1 MTSSVSTQSRPTD
14 RLSSYTRHFVTAS
27 LGNKVASCRQVG
39 VTKMHARVTQTCGI
53 QLSYET
59 EIIAR
64 MWRSVSMVRGR
75 AVCYISCRNWRTDAL
90 RTRKQVRCYKSPE
103 MKKRTYTR
111 ARTHTHINFVS
122 TDDDTASSIEI
133 FYKQRVER
141 GAESCSNDLINLICH
156 FGSPLRRE

>member
-14 RLSSYTRHFVTAS
+14 RLSSYTRRFVTAS

-39 VTKMHARVTQTCGI
+39 VTKTHARVTQTCGI

-103 MKKRTYTR
+103 MKRRTYTR
-111 ARTHTHINFVS
+111 THAHTHQFCIHRRRHRVLDRDFFTSNES
-122 TDDDTASSIEI
+122 TEAPT
-133 FYKQRVER
+133 RV
-141 GAESCSNDLINLICH
+141 ATI
-156 FGSPLRRE
+156 